1 MTTGRLPP
9 DFPSLF
15 RGIRNFW
22 SLPVVT
28 FWSSPVVTGRHFS
41 PHIKNIFGK
50 MFRTCRNYRPF
61 VATSSRGRSGV
72 VRRPEGEVV
81 RSPRDVTCRHLSSL
95 FVVTCRHFWSSRA
108 HSKFIKIHK
117 RSASPLW
124 CSIAAAVQHRRCSAA
139 SAAGS
144 GGSRIRAVQR
154 RQRRDWCVKLRWLGL
169 LQRRRRRR
177 GRRRRGPESGWWQAR
192 GSNLN
197 GCCRGGLRSR
207 WWPEKKGN

>member
-15 RGIRNFW
+15 RGIRN
-22 SLPVVT
+22 

-81 RSPRDVTCRHLSSL
+81 RSPRVVTGRHRSSL
-95 FVVTCRHFWSSRA
+95 GRHFWSLLVVTGRHFWSSRA

-117 RSASPLW
+117 RSASPLR
-124 CSIAAAVQHRRCSAA
+124 CSIAAAIQHRRCGAA

-144 GGSRIRAVQR
+144 GGSRIRAVRR
-154 RQRRDWCVKLRWLGL
+154 RQRRDGCVKLRWLGL
-169 LQRRRRRR
+169 LQRRRRR

-197 GCCRGGLRSR
+197 GGGRGGGL
-207 WWPEKKGN
+207 KKKETDQN